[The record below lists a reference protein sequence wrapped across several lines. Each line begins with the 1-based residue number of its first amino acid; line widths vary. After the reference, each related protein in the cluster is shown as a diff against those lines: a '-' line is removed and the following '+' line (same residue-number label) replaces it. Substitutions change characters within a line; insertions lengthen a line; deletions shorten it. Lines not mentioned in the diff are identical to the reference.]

1 MMIPASAHAPHAS
14 HRMTDNGTK
23 GLWQHFRDFFLSKA
37 NKEFLIF
44 LFFLLL
50 SGTFWLMMTL
60 NETYE
65 KEIQIPV
72 DVVNVTKG
80 NVLNGQSDDFIRVTV
95 KDKGYTIFSYI
106 YGDKVKTVTA
116 DFKTFARGN
125 GKGVVPGTELMKMAY
140 SQLFSSSKI
149 TALRPDKLEFYYND
163 GSSKRVPVRLLG
175 KASPGQSYYISKTV
189 FMPDSVTILA
199 AQDILDSVKYVFTEP
214 LQVENITDTVVHE
227 IGLRK
232 IKGVKCDPE
241 VIKVAFY
248 PDILTEE
255 SVEVPIRAINMP
267 EGKILRT
274 FPARV
279 KVVFVTGA
287 SMFRSIKP
295 EDFSV
300 IVDYNELADKPSEKC
315 NIYLRSFPH
324 GVTKAHTVVEQ
335 VDYLI
340 EQQ

>member
-1 MMIPASAHAPHAS
+1 
-14 HRMTDNGTK
+14 
-23 GLWQHFRDFFLSKA
+23 
-37 NKEFLIF
+37 
-44 LFFLLL
+44 
-50 SGTFWLMMTL
+50 
-60 NETYE
+60 
-65 KEIQIPV
+65 
-72 DVVNVTKG
+72 
-80 NVLNGQSDDFIRVTV
+80 
-95 KDKGYTIFSYI
+95 
-106 YGDKVKTVTA
+106 
-116 DFKTFARGN
+116 
-125 GKGVVPGTELMKMAY
+125 
-140 SQLFSSSKI
+140 
-149 TALRPDKLEFYYND
+149 
-163 GSSKRVPVRLLG
+163 
-175 KASPGQSYYISKTV
+175 
-189 FMPDSVTILA
+189 
-199 AQDILDSVKYVFTEP
+199 
-214 LQVENITDTVVHE
+214 VVHE